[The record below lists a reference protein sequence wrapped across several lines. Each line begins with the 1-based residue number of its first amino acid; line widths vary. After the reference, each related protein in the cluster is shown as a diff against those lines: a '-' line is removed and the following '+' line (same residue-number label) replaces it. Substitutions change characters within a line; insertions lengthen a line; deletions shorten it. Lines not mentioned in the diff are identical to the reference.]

1 MKFLLLYLATLF
13 LGTNTEYLFRSQ
25 SHKYPDELGFRCDG
39 RVGYVGDVARKCR
52 KFYFCK
58 SNGEYYNFHCPPGT
72 AFDELRVFCDFEENV
87 TCSVQRPQDTPSH
100 KYQDELIFTCKDKNG
115 FFADYIRNCRRF
127 YRCVNGKKYEYNCPP
142 GSAFDDEV
150 NACINA
156 ENVKCEFQ
164 SHDLQET
171 PSHRYPVELN
181 FSCEGKN
188 GFFAD
193 FIRNCRQFYRCV
205 NGKKYEYACPPST
218 AFDTEVSG
226 CIAIEKAKCEPASS
240 QENILI
246 K

>member
-1 MKFLLLYLATLF
+1 MMIDC
-13 LGTNTEYLFRSQ
+13 
-25 SHKYPDELGFRCDG
+25 SH
-39 RVGYVGDVARKCR
+39 
-52 KFYFCK
+52 
-58 SNGEYYNFHCPPGT
+58 SFHCPPGT

-164 SHDLQET
+164 
-171 PSHRYPVELN
+171 R
-181 FSCEGKN
+181 
-188 GFFAD
+188 
-193 FIRNCRQFYRCV
+193 
-205 NGKKYEYACPPST
+205 YACPPST